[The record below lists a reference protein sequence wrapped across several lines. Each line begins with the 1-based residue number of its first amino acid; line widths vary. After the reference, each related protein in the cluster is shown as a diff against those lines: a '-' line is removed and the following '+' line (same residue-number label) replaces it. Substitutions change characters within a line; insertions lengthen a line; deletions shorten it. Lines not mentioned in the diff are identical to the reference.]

1 MNQLCL
7 ESDEFHAGFGG
18 TRDLFVFP
26 EFTHAP
32 PPFFG
37 LDNEDMSSDT
47 SSSSLPLTSLESSL
61 LSLGPRVTWEDSSEN
76 GLSPKRQER
85 KASSEQFPSPTMPF
99 TPDQPLNHFVS
110 IAFSPHQLTHLPLS
124 PTPIEAL
131 QLTPAS
137 LYPYCVMPGH
147 ANHGNQQREPDHARK
162 YVRKLL
168 VTKPRSMSQSK
179 KIVRTLLQQSSK
191 SSLASP
197 SSMRSEQQDTHDGPG
212 SVKRRFCHVC
222 RSAKEV
228 GKVVV
233 CSSGKQSHV
242 FCSSCVRRRLG
253 LEFETLLQLPDWICP
268 KCNDQCPCS
277 KCRKK

>member
-7 ESDEFHAGFGG
+7 DSEHVHVGFGG
-18 TRDLFVFP
+18 GGSMLMFP
-26 EFTHAP
+26 DFSSAP

-37 LDNEDMSSDT
+37 LDAEDGSSEGSGST
-47 SSSSLPLTSLESSL
+47 LPLTSLESSL
-61 LSLGPRVTWEDSSEN
+61 LAYDPRGPWDESSDSAN
-76 GLSPKRQER
+76 SPKLRPER
-85 KASSEQFPSPTMPF
+85 AKSSEQFPSPTMPF
-99 TPDQPLNHFVS
+99 TGVTDQPLNHFVS
-110 IAFSPHQLTHLPLS
+110 IAFSPHQLSHLPQS

-131 QLTPAS
+131 HLTPAS
-137 LYPYCVMPGH
+137 LYPYSVMPGH
-147 ANHGNQQREPDHARK
+147 AGQHAQREPDHARK

-168 VTKPRSMSQSK
+168 VTKPRTLSQSK
-179 KIVRTLLQQSSK
+179 KIVRTLLQQSKTLSPASLRLGEGSDPQD
-191 SSLASP
+191 SSGL
-197 SSMRSEQQDTHDGPG
+197 
-212 SVKRRFCHVC
+212 VKRRFCHVC

-228 GKVVV
+228 SKVVV

-253 LEFETLLQLPDWICP
+253 LEFDALLQLPDWICP